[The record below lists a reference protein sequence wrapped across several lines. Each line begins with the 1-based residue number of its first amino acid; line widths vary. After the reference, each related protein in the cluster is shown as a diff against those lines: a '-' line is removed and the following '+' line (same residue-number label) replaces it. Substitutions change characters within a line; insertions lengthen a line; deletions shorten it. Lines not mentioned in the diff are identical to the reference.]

1 MAKIKF
7 FLIISIPLIYYIFP
21 LEGYFEDVFFS
32 LLQSSPVSYSIA
44 YILIFSATKQVG
56 ALLFSLAF
64 WIASTLVY
72 DKRTRRSLLITSIGM
87 AILFSTF
94 ELAPLSIHVYP
105 PYGFVTQAFIPLG
118 SYLLFIGIFTSAKN
132 ISRDSE
138 LRKEFYKSAASQLG
152 LLKAIGVTEM
162 EKELERRLNFAKK
175 SAKSF
180 EQEDA
185 AIEEENAKEILRE
198 VLNELYYSK
207 LGNRGIRKT

>member
-1 MAKIKF
+1 
-7 FLIISIPLIYYIFP
+7 
-21 LEGYFEDVFFS
+21 
-32 LLQSSPVSYSIA
+32 
-44 YILIFSATKQVG
+44 
-56 ALLFSLAF
+56 
-64 WIASTLVY
+64 
-72 DKRTRRSLLITSIGM
+72 M

-162 EKELERRLNFAKK
+162 EKELERRLNIARK

-185 AIEEENAKEILRE
+185 ATEEENAKEILRE

-207 LGNRGIRKT
+207 LGNRRIRGT